1 MNNQFSRTELLLGAD
16 STTKLA
22 KKHVCIFGLGGVGS
36 FVLEA
41 LARSGIGTFTI
52 VDNDAISLTNLNRQ
66 LLATHNTLGQLK
78 VDVGEK
84 RIKEINPQA
93 KVYKI
98 QEFYLPNNSSIDFKN
113 FDYVID
119 CIDTVSAKID
129 IIAKC
134 KENNVDIISSM
145 GTGKKLNPSM
155 LKICDINK
163 TEVDPLAKVMRYE
176 LRKRNIKNVKVCY
189 SNEEVIKHEIIINEE
204 NNKDIPGSS
213 PFVPSSAG
221 IMIAAEVVKDL
232 LKK

>member
-22 KKHVCIFGLGGVGS
+22 KKHICIFGLGGVGS

>member
-52 VDNDAISLTNLNRQ
+52 VDNDAIALTNLNRQ

-129 IIAKC
+129 IIARC

-189 SNEEVIKHEIIINEE
+189 SNEEVIKHETIINEE

>member
-1 MNNQFSRTELLLGAD
+1 MNNQFSRTELLLGTD

-22 KKHVCIFGLGGVGS
+22 KKHVCLFGLGGVGS

-189 SNEEVIKHEIIINEE
+189 SNEEVIKHETIINEE
-204 NNKDIPGSS
+204 SNKDIPGSS

-232 LKK
+232 LKN

>member
-22 KKHVCIFGLGGVGS
+22 KKHGCIFGLGGVGS

-84 RIKEINPQA
+84 RIKEINPQV